1 MSGQLKTLQDAE
13 RSLAELQRLC
23 IELDGV
29 TNAMEADKA
38 AVAER
43 FAPQL
48 ADLAGD
54 ILAERKLLNTYL
66 DTHKA
71 DFDGPP
77 RSVQFASGT
86 IGYRLGQPHLKPLS
100 KWTWEKVL
108 KALVAAKA
116 ERYFRVQV
124 REDREALMADA
135 ETLGA
140 EGLREIGLRVTQDD
154 KAFVEVNREPEP
166 AGGAV

>member
-1 MSGQLKTLQDAE
+1 MSGQLKTIQEVE
-13 RSLAELQRLC
+13 RSLAELQRLE

-54 ILAERKLLNTYL
+54 ILAERKLINTYL

-77 RSVQFASGT
+77 RSVAFASGT
-86 IGYRLGQPHLKPLS
+86 VGYRLGQPHLKPLS
-100 KWTWEKVL
+100 KWTWDKVL
-108 KALVAAKA
+108 KVLVDARA
-116 ERYFRVQV
+116 ERYFRVQC
-124 REDREALMADA
+124 REDREALLADA
-135 ETLGA
+135 EALGT
-140 EGLREIGLRVTQDD
+140 EGLRAFGLRVVQDD
-154 KAFVEVNREPEP
+154 RAFVDVNREPEP
-166 AGGAV
+166 AGVV

>member
-1 MSGQLKTLQDAE
+1 MSGHLKTLQDAE

-108 KALVAAKA
+108 SQLPCGSAYLRQRTEVDKEKL
-116 ERYFRVQV
+116 
-124 REDREALMADA
+124 LADA